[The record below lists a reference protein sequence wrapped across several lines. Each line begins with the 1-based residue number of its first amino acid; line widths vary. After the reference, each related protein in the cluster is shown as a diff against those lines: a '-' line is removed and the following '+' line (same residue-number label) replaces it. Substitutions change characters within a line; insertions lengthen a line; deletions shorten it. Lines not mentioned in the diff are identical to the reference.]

1 MATATPRPGR
11 RRHTAAPVLFLAPF
25 LLLFSATLLAPIGY
39 ALWMSLFREQ
49 AASGLGFGGTKT
61 LFVGAG
67 NYLRALDDPG
77 FRRGFAHIALYC
89 AVYIPVM
96 VGGALALALLLDS
109 ALARAKRFFQL
120 AYFLPH
126 AVPGLI
132 AAIIW
137 GFLYTP
143 GLSPVLDLLNALGAD
158 WDVLGADGAVFA
170 MANAATWQWIGY
182 NMVIFYAALQ
192 AVPRETLEAAVVDG
206 AGQLRAA
213 VSVKLPMIRS
223 SVVLTTLFTAVGAI
237 QLFNE
242 PEVLRSRSAAISPDW
257 SPVMFIYQAAFTRH
271 DYGLAAAASLLLALL
286 GAALSFVITR
296 LGNRWKEA

>member
-1 MATATPRPGR
+1 MASRLARGQRSTP
-11 RRHTAAPVLFLAPF
+11 ALFITPF
-25 LLLFSATLLAPIGY
+25 LLLFLATLVAPIAY
-39 ALWMSLFREQ
+39 ALWMSLYREQ
-49 AASGLGFGGTKT
+49 AASGLGFGGTET
-61 LFVGAG
+61 LFVGAD
-67 NYLRALDDPG
+67 NYLRALTDPV
-77 FRRGFAHIALYC
+77 FRRSFLHIALYC
-89 AVYIPVM
+89 LVYIPVM
-96 VGGALALALLLDS
+96 VGGALALALLVDS

-143 GLSPVLDLLNALGAD
+143 GLSPVIDFLSAFGAD
-158 WDVLGADGAVFA
+158 VHLLGPDALVFSL
-170 MANAATWQWIGY
+170 ANATAWQWIGY

-206 AGQLRAA
+206 AGHLRTAW
-213 VSVKLPMIRS
+213 SVKLPMIRS
-223 SVVLTTLFTAVGAI
+223 SVVLTMLFTAVGAI

-242 PEVLRSRSAAISPDW
+242 PEVLRSRSSAISTEW
-257 SPVMFIYQAAFTRH
+257 SPVMFIYQAAVSRN

-286 GAALSFVITR
+286 GAALSFVITKF
-296 LGNRWKEA
+296 GNRWKDA

>member
-1 MATATPRPGR
+1 MASPRPGLGR
-11 RRHTAAPVLFLAPF
+11 RAAPVLFLAPF
-25 LLLFSATLLAPIGY
+25 LSLFLATLVAPIGY
-39 ALWMSLFREQ
+39 AVWMSLFREQ
-49 AASGLGFGGTKT
+49 AASGLGFGGTET
-61 LFVGAG
+61 LFVGLD
-67 NYLRALDDPG
+67 NYLRALADPG

-96 VGGALALALLLDS
+96 VGGALTLALLVDS

-143 GLSPVLDLLNALGAD
+143 GLSPVIDFLSGFGAD
-158 WDVLGADGAVFA
+158 WEPLGPDAVLFS

-206 AGQLRAA
+206 AGQLRTAW
-213 VSVKLPMIRS
+213 SVKLPMIRS
-223 SVVLTTLFTAVGAI
+223 SVVLTMLFTAVGAI

-242 PEVLRSRSAAISPDW
+242 PEVLRSRSSAISSDW
-257 SPVMFIYQAAFTRH
+257 SPVMFIYQAAFTDH
-271 DYGLAAAASLLLALL
+271 DYGLAAAGSLLLAAL
-286 GAALSFVITR
+286 GAVLSFVVTK

>member
-1 MATATPRPGR
+1 MASTRSGR
-11 RRHTAAPVLFLAPF
+11 GRYAAPALFLAPF
-25 LLLFSATLLAPIGY
+25 LFLFAATLLAPIGY
-39 ALWMSLFREQ
+39 AVWMSLYREQ
-49 AASGLGFGGTKT
+49 SASGLGFGGTQT
-61 LFVGAG
+61 LFVGID
-67 NYLRALDDPG
+67 NYLRALDDPD
-77 FRRGFAHIALYC
+77 FRRGFGHIALYC
-89 AVYIPVM
+89 LIYIPVM
-96 VGGALALALLLDS
+96 VGGALALALLVDS

-132 AAIIW
+132 AAIMW

-143 GLSPVLDLLNALGAD
+143 GLSPVIDFLSVFGAD
-158 WDVLGADGAVFA
+158 WDLLGPDAVIFS

-206 AGQLRAA
+206 AGELRTAW
-213 VSVKLPMIRS
+213 SVKMPMIRS

-242 PEVLRSRSAAISPDW
+242 PEVLRSRSSSISPDW
-257 SPVMFIYQAAFTRH
+257 SPVMFIYQAAFTEH
-271 DYGLAAAASLLLALL
+271 DYGLAAAASLLLAVL
-286 GAALSFVITR
+286 GALLSFVVTK